1 MFEEKNLLSGYNFWI
16 PSRGWSS
23 RNDLIATVLQNT
35 KLDDFFIL
43 FKTDIRPRK
52 VIFSWILNIGAF
64 RDYQG
69 CDRAQRV
76 VSFGVNPGPKWLC
89 VGGKKFDGKFAKKS
103 KKGPF
108 FDLFHKKIK
117 FLRKLEHQ
125 IAPGQKLSWN
135 RPNSCIPREI
145 FFWSL
150 TFFWGRK
157 VFLHEKNKP
166 SRFSLTAEVVGFERP
181 LAKKILVLS
190 RSKSNEN
197 WFSGCIFVARTIFH
211 QLWTGFDIILIK
223 FLIFGLFSR
232 N

>member
-108 FDLFHKKIK
+108 FNLFHKKIK

-181 LAKKILVLS
+181 LAKTNS
-190 RSKSNEN
+190 S
-197 WFSGCIFVARTIFH
+197 
-211 QLWTGFDIILIK
+211 LIK
-223 FLIFGLFSR
+223 VEINRESILGMYFCCPDHFSSIMDRFWYHFDRIFDFWSFFP
-232 N
+232 